1 MALYKSLSNCRCCCC
16 CASILLLINVT
27 THIGPTGPQS
37 LSTSPT
43 AANGAADVAQSS
55 LCGWLRAA
63 ADSDA
68 VGAEGVGDTFVVCCF
83 LFAFADAGS
92 TSAKNTKTA
101 DILILA
107 TGKKLKTNGFWFVV
121 VVVFGFIMGGEAAL
135 AL

>member
-1 MALYKSLSNCRCCCC
+1 MVLYKSLSNCRSCCC

-27 THIGPTGPQS
+27 THFGPTGPQS
-37 LSTSPT
+37 ASTSPS

-68 VGAEGVGDTFVVCCF
+68 VGAEGLGGHVCC
-83 LFAFADAGS
+83 LLCILRLPTRDQRQR
-92 TSAKNTKTA
+92 KNTK
-101 DILILA
+101 
-107 TGKKLKTNGFWFVV
+107 KKLKTNGFWFVV
-121 VVVFGFIMGGEAAL
+121 VFGFILGGEAAL